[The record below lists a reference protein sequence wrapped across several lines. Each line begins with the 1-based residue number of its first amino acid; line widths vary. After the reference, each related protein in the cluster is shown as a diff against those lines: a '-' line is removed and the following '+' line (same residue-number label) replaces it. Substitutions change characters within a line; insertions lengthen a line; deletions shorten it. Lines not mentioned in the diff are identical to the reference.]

1 MHLNLTES
9 CAEAGIYATSE
20 AERAYW
26 LSRVKS
32 YLTASVEIDVHA
44 FHDALGLMYP
54 MNWRSSQNGECET
67 FMLAEMV
74 CGNVTEI
81 YARIGIRYYRM
92 RDYSNLDHAE
102 ILARV
107 KEGVQQRLIR
117 PSPKGTNQCNS
128 VKFRLLHRP
137 PCMSRCLRRKTHP

>member
-1 MHLNLTES
+1 MHLHLTES
-9 CAEAGIYATSE
+9 SAVPGMQTTAE

-26 LSRVKS
+26 LSREQAAVK
-32 YLTASVEIDVHA
+32 APAEIDVHV

-54 MNWRSSQNGECET
+54 MNWRSSENGECET
-67 FMLAEMV
+67 FMLAEMI

-107 KEGVQQRLIR
+107 KEVSDKSQ
-117 PSPKGTNQCNS
+117 K
-128 VKFRLLHRP
+128 
-137 PCMSRCLRRKTHP
+137 

>member
-1 MHLNLTES
+1 MPPFTPKEGDNHALKSTES
-9 CAEAGIYATSE
+9 SADRGIYTTSE

-26 LSRVKS
+26 LSREKS
-32 YLTASVEIDVHA
+32 FRPRPSKSTCA

-54 MNWRSSQNGECET
+54 MNWRSSENGECET

-107 KEGVQQRLIR
+107 KEEIQSQ
-117 PSPKGTNQCNS
+117 K
-128 VKFRLLHRP
+128 
-137 PCMSRCLRRKTHP
+137 

>member
-1 MHLNLTES
+1 MHLHLTES
-9 CAEAGIYATSE
+9 SAVPGMQTTAE

-26 LSRVKS
+26 LSCEQAAVK
-32 YLTASVEIDVHA
+32 APAEIDVHV

-54 MNWRSSQNGECET
+54 MNWRSSENGECET
-67 FMLAEMV
+67 FMLAEMI

-107 KEGVQQRLIR
+107 KEVSDKSQ
-117 PSPKGTNQCNS
+117 K
-128 VKFRLLHRP
+128 
-137 PCMSRCLRRKTHP
+137 

>member
-20 AERAYW
+20 AERVLAEPRKVI
-26 LSRVKS
+26 SDR
-32 YLTASVEIDVHA
+32 AVEIDVHA

-54 MNWRSSQNGECET
+54 MNWRSSENGECET

-107 KEGVQQRLIR
+107 KEGVQRQ
-117 PSPKGTNQCNS
+117 K
-128 VKFRLLHRP
+128 
-137 PCMSRCLRRKTHP
+137 

>member
-1 MHLNLTES
+1 MNLHLIES
-9 CAEAGIYATSE
+9 SAVLGMQTTAE

-26 LSRVKS
+26 LSRRNDAVK
-32 YLTASVEIDVHA
+32 APEEIDVHA

-54 MNWRSSQNGECET
+54 MNWRSSENGECET

-107 KEGVQQRLIR
+107 KEGVQRQ
-117 PSPKGTNQCNS
+117 K
-128 VKFRLLHRP
+128 
-137 PCMSRCLRRKTHP
+137 

>member
-26 LSRVKS
+26 LSREKS

-67 FMLAEMV
+67 FM
-74 CGNVTEI
+74 
-81 YARIGIRYYRM
+81 RRYRRLRKYQLPEFGPLC
-92 RDYSNLDHAE
+92 NQL
-102 ILARV
+102 L
-107 KEGVQQRLIR
+107 QQGEVHEDI
-117 PSPKGTNQCNS
+117 
-128 VKFRLLHRP
+128 
-137 PCMSRCLRRKTHP
+137 

>member
-9 CAEAGIYATSE
+9 SAEAGIYATSE
-20 AERAYW
+20 AEREYW
-26 LSRVKS
+26 LSREKS
-32 YLTASVEIDVHA
+32 YLTAPVEIDVHA

-54 MNWRSSQNGECET
+54 MNWRSSEDGECET

-107 KEGVQQRLIR
+107 KEGVQRQ
-117 PSPKGTNQCNS
+117 K
-128 VKFRLLHRP
+128 
-137 PCMSRCLRRKTHP
+137 

>member
-26 LSRVKS
+26 LSREKS

-81 YARIGIRYYRM
+81 YARIGIRYRYAGRLSPA
-92 RDYSNLDHAE
+92 DA
-102 ILARV
+102 
-107 KEGVQQRLIR
+107 GVFCCETL
-117 PSPKGTNQCNS
+117 S
-128 VKFRLLHRP
+128 VGNPTR
-137 PCMSRCLRRKTHP
+137 

>member
-20 AERAYW
+20 GERAYW
-26 LSRVKS
+26 LSREKS
-32 YLTASVEIDVHA
+32 YLTAPVEIDVHA

-54 MNWRSSQNGECET
+54 MNWRSSENGECET

-107 KEGVQQRLIR
+107 KGKMQRQ
-117 PSPKGTNQCNS
+117 K
-128 VKFRLLHRP
+128 
-137 PCMSRCLRRKTHP
+137 

>member
-1 MHLNLTES
+1 MQLHLNES
-9 CAEAGIYATSE
+9 SAVMGMQATAE

-26 LSRVKS
+26 LSREKAAVK
-32 YLTASVEIDVHA
+32 APAEIDVYT

-54 MNWRSSQNGECET
+54 KNWRSSQNGECET

-81 YARIGIRYYRM
+81 YARIGIHYYRM
-92 RDYSNLDHAE
+92 RDYSSLDHAE

-107 KEGVQQRLIR
+107 KVVTGKSQ
-117 PSPKGTNQCNS
+117 K
-128 VKFRLLHRP
+128 
-137 PCMSRCLRRKTHP
+137 

>member
-1 MHLNLTES
+1 MYSNLNQSLN
-9 CAEAGIYATSE
+9 ALDMQATAE

-26 LSRVKS
+26 LSREK
-32 YLTASVEIDVHA
+32 TAVRAPTEIDVHA
-44 FHDALGLMYP
+44 FHDALGVMYP
-54 MNWRSSQNGECET
+54 MNWRSSENGECET

-81 YARIGIRYYRM
+81 YARIGISYYRM

-107 KEGVQQRLIR
+107 KEVTESQ
-117 PSPKGTNQCNS
+117 K
-128 VKFRLLHRP
+128 
-137 PCMSRCLRRKTHP
+137 

>member
-1 MHLNLTES
+1 MLLNLNES
-9 CAEAGIYATSE
+9 SALLGMQTTSE
-20 AERAYW
+20 AERIYW
-26 LSRVKS
+26 LSREKAAVKS
-32 YLTASVEIDVHA
+32 PVEIDVHS

-54 MNWRSSQNGECET
+54 MNWRCSGDGECET

-92 RDYSNLDHAE
+92 RDYSNLGHAE

-107 KEGVQQRLIR
+107 KEGIQSQ
-117 PSPKGTNQCNS
+117 K
-128 VKFRLLHRP
+128 
-137 PCMSRCLRRKTHP
+137 

>member
-1 MHLNLTES
+1 MQLHLTES
-9 CAEAGIYATSE
+9 CTESGINATSE
-20 AERAYW
+20 AEYW
-26 LSRVKS
+26 LSREKS
-32 YLTASVEIDVHA
+32 FVSVPVEIDVHA

-54 MNWRSSQNGECET
+54 MNWRSSENGECET

-81 YARIGIRYYRM
+81 YARIGIRYYRL

-107 KEGVQQRLIR
+107 KEASDKSQ
-117 PSPKGTNQCNS
+117 K
-128 VKFRLLHRP
+128 
-137 PCMSRCLRRKTHP
+137 

>member
-9 CAEAGIYATSE
+9 GAEAGMYATSE

-26 LSRVKS
+26 LSREKLC
-32 YLTASVEIDVHA
+32 LTAPVEIDVHA

-54 MNWRSSQNGECET
+54 MKWRSSENGECET

-74 CGNVTEI
+74 CGNVSEI
-81 YARIGIRYYRM
+81 YARIGVRYYRM

-107 KEGVQQRLIR
+107 KEEMQRQ
-117 PSPKGTNQCNS
+117 K
-128 VKFRLLHRP
+128 
-137 PCMSRCLRRKTHP
+137 

>member
-26 LSRVKS
+26 LSREKS

-81 YARIGIRYYRM
+81 YARIGTGRGWSWSAGM
-92 RDYSNLDHAE
+92 PKHAAGNA
-102 ILARV
+102 LSLTA
-107 KEGVQQRLIR
+107 
-117 PSPKGTNQCNS
+117 
-128 VKFRLLHRP
+128 
-137 PCMSRCLRRKTHP
+137 